1 MKVKEKFKNKKKNIK
16 GITLFM
22 NFTIYEEHLHNWK
35 PYVDYDSMPVPID
48 DEVYFIGGR
57 KHCPIVC
64 FNISESKWK

>member
-1 MKVKEKFKNKKKNIK
+1 
-16 GITLFM
+16 M